1 MNKNADMNIL
11 NLRTGIGYDTHK
23 IKNGRPLMLCGVKI
37 PCDFGLDGHS
47 DADVMIHALMDAL
60 LGAAGLF
67 DIGYYFPNTDNN
79 FKNISSMKL
88 LEKVKGLLADNNFKI
103 INVDMVLISEKPKI
117 SPHVVTMKLNIAGA
131 LQIDSGAV
139 GIKAT
144 TNEKLGHLGRCE
156 GMAAYA
162 SALIYRCAANKK

>member
-1 MNKNADMNIL
+1 MTCMDVF
-11 NLRTGIGYDTHK
+11 NLRTGIGYDTHRVK
-23 IKNGRPLMLCGVKI
+23 PGRPLKLCGVEV

-67 DIGYYFPNTDNN
+67 DIGYYFPNTDDN

-88 LEKVKGLLADNNFKI
+88 LEKVKGLLADNGYSV
-103 INVDMVLISEKPKI
+103 INVDMVLISERPKI
-117 SPHVVTMKLNIAGA
+117 SAYVVEMKKNVSRA
-131 LQIDSGAV
+131 LAIDEHAV
-139 GIKAT
+139 GVKAT
-144 TNEKLGHLGRCE
+144 TNEKIGHIGRGE

-162 SALIYRCAANKK
+162 VALIYRGSSK